1 LQYEGNRA
9 ISIMI
14 DAQMHNMLCVFVMGV
29 DRGKRHRPSLCIDM
43 HSYAYRCIANQEAV
57 VSPRRIFV
65 SWPGYSV
72 ADPETGGKLVD
83 AGYELI
89 LEPKLG
95 ARSAAELIGLMKDAA
110 GAIVSTDPFTAEAIA
125 ANPSLKV
132 IARVGVGSDSID
144 HDAARRAKVAIT
156 ITPGMNMSAVAD
168 QTLAMMLAITRKVVG
183 QDTNVKAGRWERVG
197 AMTPSELAGKTVGLV
212 GAGAIGQAVAPR
224 VRAFD
229 ARVAFFDPRVDSLA
243 DAERIETLEQLL
255 ERADIVSLH
264 VPLLPETRGLID
276 ARAIARMKAGAVLIN
291 TARGGIVDEAALFEA
306 LRSGKLSGAALD
318 VFETEPPDAAAIR
331 DVPNLVCSAHM
342 GGLSHESIRRMT
354 VSATDSV
361 LAVLSGQC
369 PPTVINPEVMR

>member
-1 LQYEGNRA
+1 
-9 ISIMI
+9 
-14 DAQMHNMLCVFVMGV
+14 
-29 DRGKRHRPSLCIDM
+29 
-43 HSYAYRCIANQEAV
+43 
-57 VSPRRIFV
+57 VSSRTIFV
-65 SWPGYSV
+65 SWPGYSA
-72 ADPETGGKLVD
+72 ADSETGGKLVA
-83 AGYELI
+83 AGYALI

-95 ARSAAELIGLMKDAA
+95 ARSADELIRLMRDAA

-125 ANPSLKV
+125 ANPKLRV
-132 IARVGVGSDSID
+132 VARVGVGSDSID
-144 HDAARRAKVAIT
+144 HEAARRAKVAIT

-212 GAGAIGQAVAPR
+212 GAGAIGQAVARR

-229 ARVAFFDPRVDSLA
+229 AHVSFFDPRIDSLA
-243 DAERIETLEQLL
+243 DAERAETLEQLL
-255 ERADIVSLH
+255 ATADIVSLH
-264 VPLLPETRGLID
+264 VPLLPETRMLIN
-276 ARAIARMKAGAVLIN
+276 AEAIARMKPGAVLIN
-291 TARGGIVDEAALFEA
+291 TARGGIVDEAALFDA
-306 LRSGKLSGAALD
+306 LRAGKLSGAALD
-318 VFETEPPDAAAIR
+318 VFETEPPDASAIR